1 MARMH
6 AKKKGKSSSTRPHR
20 KENPKWVRLKPKE
33 VEDLVVKY
41 SKEGLSSALIGLRLR
56 DQHGI
61 PNVRLA
67 TGKSIAQMLKENK
80 LQPSIPEDLANLM
93 RKAVRLNTHLKS
105 NPKDLHNKRGLQLI
119 ESKIRRITK
128 YYIRTGVMPE
138 GWKYSIETA
147 ELQVK

>member
-6 AKKKGKSSSTRPHR
+6 AKKRGKSSSTRPYLT
-20 KENPKWVRLKPKE
+20 ENPKWVKPKPKE

-41 SKEGLSSALIGLRLR
+41 SKEGMSSAMIGLRLR
-56 DQHGI
+56 DQHGV

-67 TGKSIAQMLKENK
+67 TGRSITQILGDSELAPPM
-80 LQPSIPEDLANLM
+80 PEDLTNLM
-93 RKAVRLNTHLKS
+93 RKAVQLNAHLRS

-119 ESKIRRITK
+119 EAKIRRISR
-128 YYIRTGVMPE
+128 YYIKTGVMPKD
-138 GWKYSIETA
+138 WKYSIETA

>member
-6 AKKKGKSSSTRPHR
+6 TKKKGKSSSTRLQR
-20 KENPKWVRLKPKE
+20 TEKPKWVRLKPKE
-33 VEDLVVKY
+33 VEDLIVKY

-61 PNVRLA
+61 PNVRLV
-67 TGKSIAQMLKENK
+67 TGKSITQILREKK
-80 LQPSIPEDLANLM
+80 LQPALPEDLANLM
-93 RKAVRLNTHLKS
+93 RKAVHLNAHMKS

-119 ESKIRRITK
+119 ESKIRRIAR

>member
-6 AKKKGKSSSTRPHR
+6 AKKRGKSSSTRPYLT
-20 KENPKWVRLKPKE
+20 ENPKWVKPKPKE

-41 SKEGLSSALIGLRLR
+41 SKEGMSSAMIGLRLR
-56 DQHGI
+56 DQHGV

-67 TGKSIAQMLKENK
+67 TGRSITQILGDSELAPPM
-80 LQPSIPEDLANLM
+80 PEDLTNLM
-93 RKAVRLNTHLKS
+93 RKAVQLNAHLRS

-119 ESKIRRITK
+119 EAKIRRISR
-128 YYIRTGVMPE
+128 YYIKTGVMPKD
-138 GWKYSIETA
+138 WKDSIETA